1 MELLEAESDRR
12 APLPGRAP
20 PDETRSEHDEPL
32 VASGACAPASKV
44 DVGRYVLAERLDFQV
59 CDQAE
64 GGVVAPIEIWWW
76 RHTRSKRPL
85 SQADKRIIS
94 LLCAVLELLVLN
106 GAIAARC
113 EDRLPSHP
121 QGGIA

>member
-1 MELLEAESDRR
+1 M
-12 APLPGRAP
+12 
-20 PDETRSEHDEPL
+20 
-32 VASGACAPASKV
+32 
-44 DVGRYVLAERLDFQV
+44 LAERLDFQV
-59 CDQAE
+59 CDQVK

-106 GAIAARC
+106 GAIAAGC
-113 EDRLPSHP
+113 EDRLPSQP